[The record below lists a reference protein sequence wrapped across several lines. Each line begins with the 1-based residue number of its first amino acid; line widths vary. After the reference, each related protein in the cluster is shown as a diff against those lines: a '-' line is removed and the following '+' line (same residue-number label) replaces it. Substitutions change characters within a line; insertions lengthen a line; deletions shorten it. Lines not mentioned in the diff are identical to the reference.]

1 MRDVTTQAERAI
13 AELLDKQAITEALG
27 AYARAMDRIDLDL
40 ARSVFHPEGTAD
52 YGEMFTGTGY
62 EFADYI
68 GQAHPLFEMT
78 DHRIGAVTIS
88 LDGDRAGSETYA
100 FVTLRSRHDDG
111 SLSDMVIHG
120 RYVDRWERRDGAW
133 RILHRHYLHTFDE
146 VRPVERT
153 MFAAT
158 GVRDQTDPSYA
169 VLRNPTTGSHPGQC

>member
-1 MRDVTTQAERAI
+1 MTQHPDQAI
-13 AELLDKQAITEALG
+13 TDLLDKQAISEVLA

-68 GQAHPLFEMT
+68 GAAHPLFEMT
-78 DHRIGAVTIS
+78 DHRIGAVTIA

-100 FVTLRSRHDDG
+100 FVTLRSRAEDG
-111 SLSDMVIHG
+111 SRSDMVIHG
-120 RYVDRWERRDGAW
+120 RYVDRWERRDGTW
-133 RILHRHYLHTFDE
+133 RILHRQYLHTFDE
-146 VRPVERT
+146 VRPVEQT

-169 VLRNPTTGSHPGQC
+169 VLRNPVT